1 MSARRILVTPRSVT
15 QHGHPSLDRLRG
27 AGYEVVLGP
36 AGRQPTPA
44 ELRQL
49 LPGCVAYLAGVEPV
63 GADALAAAAG
73 LRIISRNGTGVDN
86 IDGAAAA
93 ARGIA
98 VLRAD
103 GANARGVAEL
113 TLGLIFSLARRLPAT
128 DAALKRGEWTRQP
141 GLELERRTLGLIG
154 CGRIGQMVA
163 KAAGALGMQVIAH
176 DPVVEDKFNPG
187 GFLRYASLDTTIH
200 HADILSLHCPPPPDG
215 KPLLNTTRLAS
226 VKRGVLIVNTARS
239 DLIDPAAMLAAL
251 ETGAVGGLALDV
263 FDEEPPRD
271 LTLVCH
277 PRVIATAHIGGF
289 TQESINRAMDV
300 AVDNL
305 LLALDGV

>member
-15 QHGHPSLDRLRG
+15 QHGHPSLDRLKG

-49 LPGCVAYLAGVEPV
+49 LPGCVGYLAGVEPV
-63 GADALAAAAG
+63 GADVLAAATG

-86 IDGAAAA
+86 IDGPAAA

-98 VLRAD
+98 VLRAN

-128 DAALKRGEWTRQP
+128 DAALKRGEWTRQS
-141 GLELERRTLGLIG
+141 GLELEHRTLGLVG

-187 GFLRYASLDTTIH
+187 SFLRYASLNSTIH
-200 HADILSLHCPPPPDG
+200 NADILSLHCPPPPDG
-215 KPLLNTTRLAS
+215 KPLLDATRLAS
-226 VKRGVLIVNTARS
+226 VRRGVLIVNTARS
-239 DLIDPAAMLAAL
+239 DLIDQAAMLAAL
-251 ETGAVGGLALDV
+251 DSGAVGGLALDV
-263 FDEEPPRD
+263 FDEEPPLD
-271 LTLVCH
+271 LTLVRH
-277 PRVIATAHIGGF
+277 PKVIATAHIGGF